1 MKLME
6 FLQRL
11 KTKHFIVI
19 LFLIGFVVY
28 LNVLPNGFVWD
39 DEEQVVNNLM
49 IQSFSNLPQIFKG
62 STFQTGGAGGLSGI
76 YYKPLMT
83 LSFMF
88 NYGIWKLNAFGYH
101 LFQVLTHLTNGVLVF
116 LLLKNLFGKIKDGQI
131 WAFLA
136 SLIFIVH
143 PANIEAAGYISATQ
157 DVLYVFFA
165 LLALNF
171 IFWKFKKP
179 GVEGLILG
187 FLLFFSLLSK
197 EAGIV
202 ILPIGVL
209 LCFWF
214 VKEKLMIWLI
224 SGIGA
229 FLGYFLLRF
238 GIAQVFLGSSSV
250 VPMGQASLV
259 ERLMSV
265 PYMFFSYLRIFFFP
279 KDLFTA
285 QHLVIQ
291 EMGDYR
297 FWLYLLI
304 VLGFI
309 LGLAFIALRTKSKL
323 FAFFI
328 FWFLLAIGLVLNV
341 FPLDMT
347 LAERWFYLPMI
358 GLLGTMVLLLS
369 WGMKKMKWLER
380 IILPVFLIIALLLSF
395 RTIVRANDW
404 RNGLTLFSHDI
415 QFTPDSFDLNN
426 NLGVELFRAGKIKEA
441 KPYFER
447 SIELE
452 PKWWTPYN
460 NLGVF
465 YEREGD
471 LGKAREFYEQAVE
484 NGNYY
489 LAHENLAFIVLKEEE
504 PEEAI
509 KIINQSLTVLPY
521 NLRLWTA
528 LTLVYYK
535 GEQFEKAEELA
546 RKLYASSPNN
556 QTRGLLEAILNR
568 KEIEF

>member
-1 MKLME
+1 MKFFRKL
-6 FLQRL
+6 R
-11 KTKHFIVI
+11 TKHFIAI
-19 LFLIGFVVY
+19 LLLIGFIVY

-76 YYKPLMT
+76 YYKPLMS

-101 LFQVLTHLTNGVLVF
+101 LFQISLHLCNSVLIF
-116 LLLKNLFGKIKDGQI
+116 LLLKNLFKKIQNGQI

-136 SLIFIVH
+136 SLIFLVH
-143 PANIEAAGYISATQ
+143 PANVEAVGYISATQ
-157 DVLYVFFA
+157 DVLYAFFG

-171 IFWKFKKP
+171 VFWRFNKS
-179 GVEGLILG
+179 GIEGSIMG
-187 FLLFFSLLSK
+187 SLLFFSLLSK

-202 ILPIGVL
+202 VIPIGVL

-214 VKEKLMIWLI
+214 AREKLIVWLM
-224 SGIGA
+224 SGGGA
-229 FLGYFLLRF
+229 LMAYFLLRF
-238 GIAQVFLGSSSV
+238 GVAQVFLGSSSV
-250 VPMGQASLV
+250 VPMGQASLF
-259 ERLMSV
+259 ERLMTI

-297 FWLYLLI
+297 FWLYLLL

-309 LGLAFIALRTKSKL
+309 LGLAFVAWKKKDRL
-323 FAFFI
+323 FTFLF
-328 FWFLLAIGLVLNV
+328 FWFLLSIGLVLNL

-358 GLLGTMVLLLS
+358 GLLGMMVFLLNK
-369 WGMKKMKWLER
+369 GIKKFVWLEKIVLPALLV
-380 IILPVFLIIALLLSF
+380 IILFLSL
-395 RTIVRANDW
+395 RTIIRANDW
-404 RNGLTLFSHDI
+404 RNGLTLFSHDV
-415 QFTPDSFDLNN
+415 QYAPDSFDLNN
-426 NLGVELFRAGKIKEA
+426 NLGVELFRAGNQEEA

-460 NLGVF
+460 NLGVI

-471 LGKAREFYEQAVE
+471 LKKARELYEKAIE
-484 NGNYY
+484 NGNYF

-504 PEEAI
+504 SEEAM
-509 KIINQSLTVLPY
+509 KIINQSLAVLPY

-535 GEQFEKAEELA
+535 DGQFEKAEELA
-546 RKLYASSPNN
+546 RKLYSSSPSN

-568 KEIEF
+568 KKIEF

>member
-1 MKLME
+1 MR
-6 FLQRL
+6 FLRRL

-19 LFLIGFVVY
+19 ILLVGFIVY

-39 DEEQVVNNLM
+39 DEEQVVNNIM

-76 YYKPLMT
+76 YFKPLMT

-88 NYGIWKLNAFGYH
+88 NYGIWKLNVFGYH
-101 LFQVLTHLTNGVLVF
+101 LFQISLHLCNAVLVF
-116 LLLKNLFGKIKDGQI
+116 LLFKNLFKKVKDGQI
-131 WAFLA
+131 WAFLV

-143 PANIEAAGYISATQ
+143 PANLEAVGYISATQ
-157 DVLYVFFA
+157 DVLYALFG
-165 LLALNF
+165 LLALNLV
-171 IFWKFKKP
+171 FWKFKKP
-179 GVEGLILG
+179 GIEGLMIG
-187 FLLFFSLLSK
+187 FFLLFSLLSK

-202 ILPIGVL
+202 VIPIGVL

-214 VKEKLMIWLI
+214 AREKLIVWLM
-224 SGIGA
+224 SGGGA
-229 FLGYFLLRF
+229 LMAYFLLRF
-238 GIAQVFLGSSSV
+238 GVAQVFLGSSSV
-250 VPMGQASLV
+250 VPMGQASLF
-259 ERLMSV
+259 ERLMTI

-297 FWLYLLI
+297 FWLYLLL

-309 LGLAFIALRTKSKL
+309 LGLAFVAWKKKDRL
-323 FAFFI
+323 FTFLF
-328 FWFLLAIGLVLNV
+328 FWFLLSIGLVLNL

-358 GLLGTMVLLLS
+358 GLLGMMVFLLNK
-369 WGMKKMKWLER
+369 GIKKFVWLEKIVLPALLV
-380 IILPVFLIIALLLSF
+380 IILFLSL
-395 RTIVRANDW
+395 RTIIRANDW
-404 RNGLTLFSHDI
+404 RNGLTLFSHDV
-415 QFTPDSFDLNN
+415 QYAPDSFDLNN
-426 NLGVELFRAGKIKEA
+426 NLGVELFRAGNQEEA

-460 NLGVF
+460 NLGVI

-471 LGKAREFYEQAVE
+471 LKKARELYEKAIE
-484 NGNYY
+484 NGNYF

-504 PEEAI
+504 SEEAM
-509 KIINQSLTVLPY
+509 KIINQSLAVLPY

-535 GEQFEKAEELA
+535 DGQFEKAEELA
-546 RKLYASSPNN
+546 RKLYSSSPSN

-568 KEIEF
+568 KKIEF

>member
-1 MKLME
+1 MKLMK
-6 FLQRL
+6 FLRRL
-11 KTKHFIVI
+11 KSKHFIALI
-19 LFLIGFVVY
+19 SIIGFIVY

-39 DEEQVVNNLM
+39 DEEQVVNNLI
-49 IQSFSNLPQIFKG
+49 IQKFSNLPQIIKG

-83 LSFMF
+83 FSFML

-101 LFQVLTHLTNGVLVF
+101 LFQVLIHLSNAVLVF
-116 LLLKNLFGKIKDGQI
+116 LLLKHLFKKIKDGQI

-143 PANIEAAGYISATQ
+143 PANVEAVGYISATQ
-157 DVLYVFFA
+157 DVLYAFFG
-165 LLALNF
+165 LLVLNF
-171 IFWKFKKP
+171 VFWRFKKP
-179 GVEGLILG
+179 GIEGLMIG
-187 FLLFFSLLSK
+187 FFLLFSLLSK

-202 ILPIGVL
+202 VIPIGVL
-209 LCFWF
+209 LCHWF
-214 VKEKLMIWLI
+214 VKEKLMVWLM
-224 SGIGA
+224 SGGGA
-229 FLGYFLLRF
+229 LIAYVLLRF
-238 GIAQVFLGSSSV
+238 GIAQVFLGTSSV
-250 VPMGQASLV
+250 VPMGLASLF
-259 ERLMSV
+259 ERLMTI
-265 PYMFFSYLRIFFFP
+265 PYMLYSYLRIFFFP

-297 FWLYLLI
+297 FWLYLLL

-309 LGLAFIALRTKSKL
+309 LGLAFIAWKKKNRL
-323 FAFFI
+323 FTFFL
-328 FWFLLAIGLVLNV
+328 FWFLLSIGLVLNL

-358 GLLGTMVLLLS
+358 GLLGMMVLLLN
-369 WGMKKMKWLER
+369 WGREKIKL
-380 IILPVFLIIALLLSF
+380 IQIVILPAFLVIILLLSF
-395 RTIVRANDW
+395 RTIVRAGNW

-415 QFTPDSFDLNN
+415 QYAPDSFDLNN
-426 NLGVELFRAGKIKEA
+426 NLGVELFRVGNLEEA

-460 NLGVF
+460 NLGVI

-471 LGKAREFYEQAVE
+471 LEKAKELYEKAIE
-484 NGNYY
+484 NGNYF
-489 LAHENLAFIVLKEEE
+489 LAHENLAFIILREEK

-509 KIINQSLTVLPY
+509 RIINQSLAVLPY

-528 LTLVYYK
+528 LTLAYYK
-535 GEQFEKAEELA
+535 DEQFEKAEELA

-568 KEIEF
+568 QPIEF